1 MRKPTFGRG
10 ELRRVAGACRWVQ
23 ATAAFLPLL
32 KPFLL
37 RRLADSPGLAR
48 KVLHLTRHETFRLWE
63 WLKDHPAPPA
73 LRPRRKRPTRGARG
87 T

>member
-1 MRKPTFGRG
+1 MRKPMFGRG

-37 RRLADSPGLAR
+37 RRLVRYPGLVR
-48 KVLHLTRHETFRLWE
+48 KVLQLTRGEAFWLWE
-63 WLKDHPAPPA
+63 WLKDHPPPA
-73 LRPRRKRPTRGARG
+73 ARPRARRPRRRARR

>member
-1 MRKPTFGRG
+1 MRKPVFGRG

-32 KPFLL
+32 KPFLI

-48 KVLHLTRHETFRLWE
+48 KVWHLSGGELFRLWG
-63 WLKDHPAPPA
+63 WLKDHPAPTA
-73 LRPRRKRPTRGARG
+73 RPRRKRPARGARG
-87 T
+87 S

>member
-1 MRKPTFGRG
+1 MPEPVFGRG

-37 RRLADSPGLAR
+37 RRLADFPGLAR
-48 KVLHLTRHETFRLWE
+48 KVLHLSRSDTFRLWE
-63 WLKDHPAPPA
+63 WLKDHPAPTVR
-73 LRPRRKRPTRGARG
+73 LRRRRSARGARG

>member
-1 MRKPTFGRG
+1 MRKPVFGRR

-37 RRLADSPGLAR
+37 RRLARSPGLLR
-48 KVLHLTRHETFRLWE
+48 KVLQLTSGETFWLWE

-73 LRPRRKRPTRGARG
+73 RRRRRRSARGARG